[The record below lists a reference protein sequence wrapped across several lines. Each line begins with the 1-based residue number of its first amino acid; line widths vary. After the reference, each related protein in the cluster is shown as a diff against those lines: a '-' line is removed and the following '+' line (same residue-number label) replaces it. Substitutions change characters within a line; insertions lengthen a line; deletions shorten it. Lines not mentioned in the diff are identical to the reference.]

1 MNTLRAT
8 LILAVL
14 CTSFPAKVASQ
25 GHTEAVLLCHGL
37 GETVGMIHDQRENG
51 VSDENNRGLAILEQ
65 LEQELEQNLLPVVDK
80 FLENTTPL
88 PAAWRATLF
97 THACLYNYTEDTEQV
112 VLMSQLINQQCNLK
126 HTEASC
132 IDKVFA
138 SLPSHKV
145 I

>member
-1 MNTLRAT
+1 MNTPGA
-8 LILAVL
+8 ILLLAAL
-14 CTSFPAKVASQ
+14 CTCFQSAASPQ

-37 GETVGMIHDQRENG
+37 GETVGMIYDQRESG
-51 VSDENNRGLAILEQ
+51 IADEDNRGLAILAQIE
-65 LEQELEQNLLPVVDK
+65 EELEQDLLPMVNA
-80 FLENTTPL
+80 FIENTSPL

-97 THACLYNYTEDTEQV
+97 THACLYDYTEDTEQV

-126 HTEASC
+126 RTEASC

-138 SLPSHKV
+138 SLPDHKV